1 MWPLRSRGGGGG
13 ASKSTLF
20 AASLSPG
27 DMFPLFEELVKS
39 FQSINTYRYSGTV
52 FETKEVAVKEVKDP
66 KSLKVQHIFFSH
78 VKENVH

>member
-1 MWPLRSRGGGGG
+1 MWPLRSRGGEG

-39 FQSINTYRYSGTV
+39 FQSINTYRYSDPV
-52 FETKEVAVKEVKDP
+52 FETKEVAVKDEKDP
-66 KSLKVQHIFFSH
+66 KILKVRDIFI
-78 VKENVH
+78 